1 MTDADTEDTATL
13 DGTAITRAATG
24 FVWALRTAGLVVPLH
39 SAIEF
44 VGALE
49 AIGFE
54 RGYWA
59 GRATLVHRPEDIELY
74 DRVFAA
80 YWKQTGFELR
90 PEQEDRLA
98 TAYLPRDGGGF
109 DTFDDAKTQYCMS
122 WLASAKW

>member
-1 MTDADTEDTATL
+1 VTDTPEGAASQEIVFEDT

-39 SAIEF
+39 SAIEY

-74 DRVFAA
+74 DRVFVA
-80 YWKQTGFELR
+80 Y
-90 PEQEDRLA
+90 
-98 TAYLPRDGGGF
+98 
-109 DTFDDAKTQYCMS
+109 
-122 WLASAKW
+122 